1 MSGVSMFV
9 FLSLPYFTR
18 GLELGRYRAWVSY
31 STMGK
36 LGAEDHEVDYI
47 TDGE

>member
-1 MSGVSMFV
+1 M
-9 FLSLPYFTR
+9 
-18 GLELGRYRAWVSY
+18 EDIEAWVSY